1 MCRKCSWGIGRS
13 ARTTHVVHLMSSPY
27 KPLQA
32 RCGFGWRRW
41 GRRCNRL
48 THWSVRI
55 TSSLNT
61 TTFSLIFSFNGLL
74 CLHSYS
80 PLPNQLESHFAPK
93 RVPFQPLQ
101 ISTEVKFLMEQDFT
115 HSYHYTRS
123 DGLQRA
129 IIFKQMIEDHV
140 STAFIVYSVNEAARP
155 TQAYVEP
162 CWPAFIPK
170 PLVALLTILIA
181 VGGRAIVKANVIARV
196 QLAIEAVGGVT
207 NIYFD
212 NTNTLT
218 QGRMVEEDS
227 PHPWYWNHQ
236 YGFHHDS
243 G

>member
-1 MCRKCSWGIGRS
+1 
-13 ARTTHVVHLMSSPY
+13 
-27 KPLQA
+27 
-32 RCGFGWRRW
+32 
-41 GRRCNRL
+41 
-48 THWSVRI
+48 
-55 TSSLNT
+55 
-61 TTFSLIFSFNGLL
+61 L
-74 CLHSYS
+74 C
-80 PLPNQLESHFAPK
+80 
-93 RVPFQPLQ
+93 
-101 ISTEVKFLMEQDFT
+101 T
-115 HSYHYTRS
+115 
-123 DGLQRA
+123 
-129 IIFKQMIEDHV
+129 
-140 STAFIVYSVNEAARP
+140 
-155 TQAYVEP
+155 YVEP